1 MTSKLSC
8 QVRVQKCHIFA
19 SRLNSTTRACLLYGR
34 LILLLP
40 SCHCTASESL
50 RTLHLTTSC
59 GAVSDVPGDTVA
71 KALTISLSA
80 FITDSRYYLLSAS
93 CRQASAA
100 RRGALQ
106 CCLKHF
112 TLGHHMRM
120 PSTAQR
126 RVFGAAVLVI
136 TLVLLALLMAQR
148 YISPAA
154 MHRSNATHNT
164 SHVVPEELSMHA
176 FCNITGDKRRVR
188 QGLLETLLGTI
199 ALLRACSA
207 HAKAR
212 TLVRSGGCDSC
223 GVSSAV
229 TYADHQR
236 EGCAETG
243 YRQALNCTYHSVK
256 AYEVTCHAAHK
267 HPSLSIL
274 WDCFPVAG
282 PNIETRVDEH
292 DIHICVR
299 R

>member
-1 MTSKLSC
+1 M
-8 QVRVQKCHIFA
+8 QKCHIFA

-40 SCHCTASESL
+40 SCHCTASASL

-59 GAVSDVPGDTVA
+59 GAVSDVPDDTVA
-71 KALTISLSA
+71 KALTIPLSA

-112 TLGHHMRM
+112 ALGHHMRM

-154 MHRSNATHNT
+154 MHRSNATHKT

-176 FCNITGDKRRVR
+176 FCNITGDKRRIR

-199 ALLRACSA
+199 ALLKGLQRPRQSSDVGAF
-207 HAKAR
+207 R
-212 TLVRSGGCDSC
+212 RVRFMWSKQRSNICRPPKGRLHRDRIPASLELH
-223 GVSSAV
+223 VS
-229 TYADHQR
+229 QR
-236 EGCAETG
+236 
-243 YRQALNCTYHSVK
+243 
-256 AYEVTCHAAHK
+256 
-267 HPSLSIL
+267 
-274 WDCFPVAG
+274 
-282 PNIETRVDEH
+282 
-292 DIHICVR
+292 
-299 R
+299 